1 MRLFLRK
8 SRVRYGRSVG
18 TRSEN
23 AVVAITTEGLCIFQ
37 SSLFRIAS
45 IFMASEARLTANV
58 LSLRRRR
65 YSKHMVEPS
74 SQQTYSDAVVFFGA
88 TGDLA
93 YKQIFPAL
101 QKLAK
106 RGKLAGPVIG
116 VAKAG
121 WNLEQFKQRA
131 QDSVEKHG
139 GLDPVGFPELL
150 AKLRYVDGD
159 YSDAATFANVRKELG
174 PAKHPI
180 HYLAIPP
187 VLFGEVL
194 KQLKASGSSEGARVV
209 IEKPFGHDLPSAIE
223 LNAIVHEVFR
233 EEDVFRIDHYLGK
246 NTVQNV
252 IFFRFANSFLEPIWN
267 NLYVESV
274 QITMAEQFD
283 VLDRGSFYDAVGTV
297 RDVVQNHLLQVLSNI
312 AMEPPPTL
320 SIESL
325 RDERVKVLKSVEPLT
340 ADNVVRGQYIGYLDT
355 PGVKKDS
362 TTETYVALQL
372 AINSWRWRGVP
383 FFIRAGKSLPIS
395 ETEVVAKLRPPCP
408 IFAVEPPPPNYVR
421 FRISGEP
428 VIAIGASI
436 KTAGDQLEGCPIE
449 LIADQKCG
457 EDTML
462 PYEELLG
469 DAMAGNQTWFA
480 REDYVE
486 EAWRIVD
493 PILEGKGVHK
503 YQPGGW
509 GPAEADKLVSSVG
522 GWWNPK

>member
-1 MRLFLRK
+1 MA
-8 SRVRYGRSVG
+8 
-18 TRSEN
+18 E
-23 AVVAITTEGLCIFQ
+23 A
-37 SSLFRIAS
+37 SSIDQ
-45 IFMASEARLTANV
+45 
-58 LSLRRRR
+58 
-65 YSKHMVEPS
+65 P
-74 SQQTYSDAVVFFGA
+74 YSDAVVFFGA

-93 YKQIFPAL
+93 YKQIFPSL
-101 QKLAK
+101 QQLAK

-121 WNLEQFKQRA
+121 WNLDQFKQRA

-139 GLDPVGFPELL
+139 GLDPVGFPKLL
-150 AKLRYVDGD
+150 EKLRYVDGD
-159 YSDAATFANVRKELG
+159 YNDAQTFANVRTELG
-174 PAKHPI
+174 AAKHPI

-187 VLFGEVL
+187 FLFGKVL
-194 KQLKASGSSEGARVV
+194 TQLKASGSSEGARVV
-209 IEKPFGHDLPSAIE
+209 IEKPFGNDLASALA
-223 LNAIVHEVFR
+223 LNKTVHEVFA
-233 EEDVFRIDHYLGK
+233 EENVFRIDHYLGK

-252 IFFRFANSFLEPIWN
+252 IYFRFANSFLEPIWN
-267 NLYVESV
+267 SLYVESV

-297 RDVVQNHLLQVLSNI
+297 RDVVQNHLLQILSNI

-325 RDERVKVLKSVEPLT
+325 RDERVKVLKSVQPLC
-340 ADNVVRGQYIGYLDT
+340 DEDVIRGQYKGYLDT
-355 PGVKKDS
+355 PGVKPDS
-362 TTETYVALQL
+362 KTETYVALKL

-383 FFIRAGKSLPIS
+383 FFIRAGKSLPKT

-408 IFAVEPPPPNYVR
+408 IFSSEAPPANYVR

-436 KTAGDQLEGCPIE
+436 KTAGDQLHGCPIE
-449 LIADQKCG
+449 LIADQECG
-457 EDTML
+457 TDEML

-486 EAWRIVD
+486 EAWRIID
-493 PILEGKGVHK
+493 PILDKKQVYE
-503 YQPGGW
+503 YQPGTW
-509 GPAEADKLVSSVG
+509 GPEQANKVIAQVG
-522 GWWNPK
+522 GWWDPK

>member
-1 MRLFLRK
+1 MAEA
-8 SRVRYGRSVG
+8 S
-18 TRSEN
+18 
-23 AVVAITTEGLCIFQ
+23 
-37 SSLFRIAS
+37 SSLDQ
-45 IFMASEARLTANV
+45 
-58 LSLRRRR
+58 
-65 YSKHMVEPS
+65 P
-74 SQQTYSDAVVFFGA
+74 YSDALVFFGA

-93 YKQIFPAL
+93 YKQIFPSL

-121 WNLEQFKQRA
+121 WNLDQFKARA

-139 GLDPVGFPELL
+139 GADPVGFPILL
-150 AKLRYVDGD
+150 SKLRYVDGD
-159 YSDAATFANVRKELG
+159 YKDPQTFLNVRQQLG
-174 PAKHPI
+174 AAKHPI

-194 KQLKASGSSEGARVV
+194 NQLKTSGSSEGARVV
-209 IEKPFGHDLPSAIE
+209 IEKPFGNDLPSAVA
-223 LNAIVHEVFR
+223 LNKIVHEVFA
-233 EEDVFRIDHYLGK
+233 ESDVFRIDHYLGK

-267 NLYVESV
+267 SLYVESV
-274 QITMAEQFD
+274 QITMAEEFD
-283 VLDRGSFYDAVGTV
+283 VMGRGSFYDPVGTV

-325 RDERVKVLKSVEPLT
+325 RDERVKVLKSVQPLC
-340 ADNVVRGQYIGYLDT
+340 DQDVVRGQYAGYLAT
-355 PGVKKDS
+355 PGVKPDS
-362 TTETYVALQL
+362 KTETFVALRL
-372 AINSWRWRGVP
+372 TINSWRWRGVP
-383 FFIRAGKSLPIS
+383 FFIRAGKSLPKT
-395 ETEVVAKLRPPCP
+395 ETEVIAKLRRPCP
-408 IFAVEPPPPNYVR
+408 IFSAEAPPQNYVR
-421 FRISGEP
+421 FRISGDP
-428 VIAIGASI
+428 VIAIGASV
-436 KTAGDQLEGCPIE
+436 KTAGDQLRGCSIE
-449 LIADQKCG
+449 LLADQECG

-493 PILEGKGVHK
+493 PILDKQTVIEYK
-503 YQPGGW
+503 PGTW
-509 GPAEADKLVSSVG
+509 GPAEADKLIEPHG
-522 GWWNPK
+522 GWWAPK

>member
-1 MRLFLRK
+1 MD
-8 SRVRYGRSVG
+8 
-18 TRSEN
+18 
-23 AVVAITTEGLCIFQ
+23 Q
-37 SSLFRIAS
+37 
-45 IFMASEARLTANV
+45 
-58 LSLRRRR
+58 
-65 YSKHMVEPS
+65 P
-74 SQQTYSDAVVFFGA
+74 YSDAVVFFGA

-93 YKQIFPAL
+93 YKQIFPSL

-106 RGKLAGPVIG
+106 RGKLTGPVIG

-121 WNLEQFKQRA
+121 WNLEQLKQRA

-139 GLDPVGFPELL
+139 GLDPAGFPILL
-150 AKLRYVDGD
+150 DKLRYVDGD
-159 YSDAATFANVRKELG
+159 YKDAETFANVRKQLG
-174 PAKHPI
+174 DAKHPI

-194 KQLKASGSSEGARVV
+194 KQLKASGSAQGARVV
-209 IEKPFGHDLPSAIE
+209 IEKPFGNDLPSAVA
-223 LNAIVHEVFR
+223 LNKTVHEVFP

-297 RDVVQNHLLQVLSNI
+297 RDVVQNHLLQILSNI

-325 RDERVKVLKSVEPLT
+325 RDERVKVLKSIQPLT
-340 ADNVVRGQYIGYLDT
+340 AEDVVRGQYTGYLDT

-362 TTETYVALQL
+362 KTETYVALRL
-372 AINSWRWRGVP
+372 SINSWRWRGVP
-383 FFIRAGKSLPIS
+383 FFVRAGKCMPKT
-395 ETEVVAKLRPPCP
+395 ETEVVAKLRPPCA
-408 IFAVEPPPPNYVR
+408 IFSTEPPPANYVR
-421 FRISGEP
+421 FRISGDP

-436 KTAGDQLEGCPIE
+436 KSAGDQLQGCPIE
-449 LIADQKCG
+449 LIADQECG
-457 EDTML
+457 EDNML

-493 PILEGKGVHK
+493 PILDDSKVTQ

-509 GPAEADKLVSSVG
+509 GPEGADKLIAPFG
-522 GWWNPK
+522 GWIAPK

>member
-1 MRLFLRK
+1 MAEA
-8 SRVRYGRSVG
+8 S
-18 TRSEN
+18 
-23 AVVAITTEGLCIFQ
+23 
-37 SSLFRIAS
+37 SSLDQ
-45 IFMASEARLTANV
+45 
-58 LSLRRRR
+58 
-65 YSKHMVEPS
+65 P
-74 SQQTYSDAVVFFGA
+74 YSDALVFFGA

-93 YKQIFPAL
+93 YKQIFPSL

-139 GLDPVGFPELL
+139 GVDPVGFPLL
-150 AKLRYVDGD
+150 LSKLRYVDGD
-159 YSDAATFANVRKELG
+159 YKDPQTFLNVRKELG
-174 PAKHPI
+174 AAKHPI

-194 KQLKASGSSEGARVV
+194 NQLKASGSSEGARVV
-209 IEKPFGHDLPSAIE
+209 IEKPFGNDLDSAVA
-223 LNAIVHEVFR
+223 LNKVVHEVFA
-233 EEDVFRIDHYLGK
+233 ESDVFRIDHYLGK

-267 NLYVESV
+267 SLYVESV
-274 QITMAEQFD
+274 QITMAEAFD
-283 VLDRGSFYDAVGTV
+283 VLGRGSFYDAVGTV

-325 RDERVKVLKSVEPLT
+325 RDERVKVLKSVQPLG
-340 ADNVVRGQYIGYLDT
+340 DQDIVRGQYSGYLAT
-355 PGVKKDS
+355 PGVKPDS
-362 TTETYVALQL
+362 KTETFVALRL
-372 AINSWRWRGVP
+372 TINSWRWRGIP
-383 FFIRAGKSLPIS
+383 FFIRAGKSLPKT
-395 ETEVVAKLRPPCP
+395 ETEVIAKLRRPCP
-408 IFAVEPPPPNYVR
+408 IFAAEAPPQNYVR
-421 FRISGEP
+421 FRISGDP

-436 KTAGDQLEGCPIE
+436 KTAGDQLRGCSIE
-449 LIADQKCG
+449 LIADQECG

-493 PILEGKGVHK
+493 PILDQPNVIQ
-503 YQPGGW
+503 YQPGSW
-509 GPAEADKLVSSVG
+509 GPAEADKLIEPLGS
-522 GWWNPK
+522 WWDPK

>member
-1 MRLFLRK
+1 MVEA
-8 SRVRYGRSVG
+8 S
-18 TRSEN
+18 
-23 AVVAITTEGLCIFQ
+23 
-37 SSLFRIAS
+37 SSLDQ
-45 IFMASEARLTANV
+45 
-58 LSLRRRR
+58 
-65 YSKHMVEPS
+65 P
-74 SQQTYSDAVVFFGA
+74 YSDALVFFGA

-93 YKQIFPAL
+93 YKQIFPSL

-121 WNLEQFKQRA
+121 WNLDQFKARA

-139 GLDPVGFPELL
+139 GVDPVGFPILL
-150 AKLRYVDGD
+150 SKLRYVDGD
-159 YSDAATFANVRKELG
+159 YKDPQTFLNVRKELG
-174 PAKHPI
+174 AAKHPI

-187 VLFGEVL
+187 FLFGEVL
-194 KQLKASGSSEGARVV
+194 NQLKASGSSDGARVV
-209 IEKPFGHDLPSAIE
+209 IEKPFGNDLPSALA
-223 LNAIVHEVFR
+223 LNKVVHAVFD
-233 EEDVFRIDHYLGK
+233 EQDVFRIDHYLGK

-267 NLYVESV
+267 SLYVESV

-325 RDERVKVLKSVEPLT
+325 RDERVKVLKSVQPLC
-340 ADNVVRGQYIGYLDT
+340 DKDVVRGQYAGYLAT
-355 PGVKKDS
+355 PGVKPDS
-362 TTETYVALQL
+362 KTETFVALRL
-372 AINSWRWRGVP
+372 TINSWRWRGIP
-383 FFIRAGKSLPIS
+383 FFIRAGKSLPKT
-395 ETEVVAKLRPPCP
+395 ETEVIAKLRRPCP
-408 IFAVEPPPPNYVR
+408 IFSAEAPPQNYVR
-421 FRISGEP
+421 FRISGDP

-436 KTAGDQLEGCPIE
+436 KTAGDQLRGCPIE
-449 LIADQKCG
+449 LVADQECG
-457 EDTML
+457 EDVML

-493 PILEGKGVHK
+493 PILDEGTPTEYKTGT
-503 YQPGGW
+503 W
-509 GPAEADKLVSSVG
+509 GPPEADKLLEPHG
-522 GWWNPK
+522 GWWDPK

>member
-1 MRLFLRK
+1 MAEA
-8 SRVRYGRSVG
+8 S
-18 TRSEN
+18 
-23 AVVAITTEGLCIFQ
+23 
-37 SSLFRIAS
+37 SSLDQ
-45 IFMASEARLTANV
+45 
-58 LSLRRRR
+58 
-65 YSKHMVEPS
+65 P
-74 SQQTYSDAVVFFGA
+74 YSDALVFFGA

-93 YKQIFPAL
+93 YKQIFPSL

-121 WNLEQFKQRA
+121 WNLDQFKARA

-139 GLDPVGFPELL
+139 GVDPVGFPILL
-150 AKLRYVDGD
+150 SKLRYVDGD
-159 YSDAATFANVRKELG
+159 YKDPQTFINVRKELG
-174 PAKHPI
+174 ASKHPI

-187 VLFGEVL
+187 FLFGEVL
-194 KQLKASGSSEGARVV
+194 NQLKVSGSAEGARVV
-209 IEKPFGHDLPSAIE
+209 IEKPFGNDLASAIA
-223 LNAIVHEVFR
+223 LNKVVHAVLDEQ
-233 EEDVFRIDHYLGK
+233 DVFRIDHYLGK

-267 NLYVESV
+267 SLYVESV

-325 RDERVKVLKSVEPLT
+325 RDERVKVLKSVQPLC
-340 ADNVVRGQYIGYLDT
+340 DQDVVRGQYAGYLAT
-355 PGVKKDS
+355 PGVKPDS
-362 TTETYVALQL
+362 KTETFVALRFT
-372 AINSWRWRGVP
+372 INSWRWRGIP
-383 FFIRAGKSLPIS
+383 FFIRAGKSLPKT
-395 ETEVVAKLRPPCP
+395 ETEVIAKLRRPCP
-408 IFAVEPPPPNYVR
+408 IFSAEAPPQNYVR
-421 FRISGEP
+421 FRISGDP

-436 KTAGDQLEGCPIE
+436 KTAGDQLRGCSIE
-449 LIADQKCG
+449 LVADQECG

-493 PILEGKGVHK
+493 PILDDKNVIEYK
-503 YQPGGW
+503 PGTW
-509 GPAEADKLVSSVG
+509 GPAEADKLLEQHG
-522 GWWNPK
+522 GWWAPK

>member
-1 MRLFLRK
+1 MAEA
-8 SRVRYGRSVG
+8 S
-18 TRSEN
+18 
-23 AVVAITTEGLCIFQ
+23 
-37 SSLFRIAS
+37 SSLDQ
-45 IFMASEARLTANV
+45 
-58 LSLRRRR
+58 
-65 YSKHMVEPS
+65 P
-74 SQQTYSDAVVFFGA
+74 YSDALVFFGA

-93 YKQIFPAL
+93 YKQIFPSL

-121 WNLEQFKQRA
+121 WNLDQFKARA

-139 GLDPVGFPELL
+139 GMDPVGFPILL
-150 AKLRYVDGD
+150 SKLRYVDGD
-159 YSDAATFANVRKELG
+159 YKDPQTFVNVRKELG
-174 PAKHPI
+174 AAKSPI

-194 KQLKASGSSEGARVV
+194 NQLKVSGSSAGARVV
-209 IEKPFGHDLPSAIE
+209 IEKPFGNDLPSAVA
-223 LNAIVHEVFR
+223 LNKVVHAVFA
-233 EEDVFRIDHYLGK
+233 EQDVFRIDHYLGK

-267 NLYVESV
+267 SLYVESV

-283 VLDRGSFYDAVGTV
+283 VSGRGSFYDAVGTV

-325 RDERVKVLKSVEPLT
+325 RDERVKVLKSVQPLC
-340 ADNVVRGQYIGYLDT
+340 DQDIVRGQYKGYLAT
-355 PGVKKDS
+355 PGVKPDS
-362 TTETYVALQL
+362 KTETFVALRL
-372 AINSWRWRGVP
+372 TINSWRWRGIP
-383 FFIRAGKSLPIS
+383 FFIRAGKSLPKT
-395 ETEVVAKLRPPCP
+395 ETEVMAKLRRPCP
-408 IFAVEPPPPNYVR
+408 IFSAEAPPPNYVR
-421 FRISGEP
+421 FRISGDP
-428 VIAIGASI
+428 VIAIGTSI
-436 KTAGDQLEGCPIE
+436 KAAGDQLRGCPIE
-449 LIADQKCG
+449 LVADQECG

-493 PILEGKGVHK
+493 PILDKGKPIEYK
-503 YQPGGW
+503 PGTW
-509 GPAEADKLVSSVG
+509 GPAEADKLIAPFG
-522 GWWNPK
+522 EWWDPK

>member
-1 MRLFLRK
+1 MD
-8 SRVRYGRSVG
+8 
-18 TRSEN
+18 E
-23 AVVAITTEGLCIFQ
+23 A
-37 SSLFRIAS
+37 SSTL
-45 IFMASEARLTANV
+45 
-58 LSLRRRR
+58 
-65 YSKHMVEPS
+65 P
-74 SQQTYSDAVVFFGA
+74 YSDAVVFFGA

-93 YKQIFPAL
+93 YKQIFPSL

-106 RGKLAGPVIG
+106 RGKLTGPVIG

-159 YSDAATFANVRKELG
+159 YKDAATFANVRKELG
-174 PAKHPI
+174 GAKHPI

-194 KQLKASGSSEGARVV
+194 TQLKASGSSQGARVV
-209 IEKPFGHDLPSAIE
+209 IEKPFGNDLPSAIA
-223 LNAIVHEVFR
+223 LNQVVHEVFD
-233 EEDVFRIDHYLGK
+233 EGDVFRIDHYLGK

-274 QITMAEQFD
+274 QITMAEEFD

-320 SIESL
+320 SVESL
-325 RDERVKVLKSVEPLT
+325 RDERVKVLKSVQPLT
-340 ADNVVRGQYIGYLDT
+340 EANVVRGQYIGYLDT
-355 PGVKKDS
+355 PGVKKGS
-362 TTETYVALQL
+362 KTETYVALRL
-372 AINSWRWRGVP
+372 AINSWRWSGVP
-383 FFIRAGKSLPIS
+383 FIIRAGKSLPKT
-395 ETEVVAKLRPPCP
+395 ETEVVAKLRPACAM
-408 IFAVEPPPPNYVR
+408 FAADPPPPNYVR

-436 KTAGDQLEGCPIE
+436 KTAGDQLLGCPIE
-449 LIADQKCG
+449 LIADQECG
-457 EDTML
+457 KDEML

-493 PILEGKGVHK
+493 PILDKPNVYP
-503 YQPGGW
+503 YQPGSW
-509 GPAEADKLVSSVG
+509 GPAEADKLIASVG
-522 GWWNPK
+522 GWWDPK